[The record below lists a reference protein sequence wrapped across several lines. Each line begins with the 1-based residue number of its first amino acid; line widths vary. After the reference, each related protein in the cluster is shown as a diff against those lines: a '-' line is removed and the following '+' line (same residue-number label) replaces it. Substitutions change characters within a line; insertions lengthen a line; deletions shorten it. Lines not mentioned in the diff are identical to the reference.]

1 MPRYRPR
8 LRRPHPGSLSVHVW
22 VDDLPAGYR
31 LPPGTEVRVSGGGLG
46 LWPERHAAV
55 SLDFVSGI
63 PRFGLLGG
71 SFTPTSEGDFV
82 VVLPAPV
89 PLDEVPYGDAPDRR
103 AGLPGEFHA
112 AVLRG
117 LAEPAASEP
126 FALPAGTLT
135 LEVAGHDVVGTS
147 SLVMLRVAQALRR
160 LLAQPS
166 LTEALLADPA
176 LYELRPAA
184 EAPSPPSNR

>member
-1 MPRYRPR
+1 MRVAGGR
-8 LRRPHPGSLSVHVW
+8 PGS
-22 VDDLPAGYR
+22 
-31 LPPGTEVRVSGGGLG
+31 
-46 LWPERHAAV
+46 WPERHAAV
-55 SLDFVSGI
+55 SLDFISGF

-71 SFTPTSEGDFV
+71 TFTPKSEGDFV

-89 PLDEVPYGDAPDRR
+89 PLDDVPYGEAPDRR

-117 LAEPAASEP
+117 LAEPTASEP

-135 LEVAGHDVVGTS
+135 LEAAGHDVVGTS
-147 SLVMLRVAQALRR
+147 SLVMLRVAQSLRR
-160 LLAQPS
+160 LLALPS
-166 LTEALLADPA
+166 FSEALLTDPA

-184 EAPSPPSNR
+184 EPPSPLSNR

>member
-1 MPRYRPR
+1 M
-8 LRRPHPGSLSVHVW
+8 HVW

-31 LPPGTEVRVSGGGLG
+31 LPPGTEVRVAGGRPE
-46 LWPERHAAV
+46 LWPERRAAV
-55 SLDFVSGI
+55 SLDFVSGF

-71 SFTPTSEGDFV
+71 SFTPISEGDFV

-89 PLDEVPYGDAPDRR
+89 PLNVVPYGDAPDRR

-117 LAEPAASEP
+117 LTEPAASEP
-126 FALPAGTLT
+126 FALSAGTLR
-135 LEVAGHDVVGTS
+135 LEVPTTSCPATS
-147 SLVMLRVAQALRR
+147 SLRVLRVAQALRR

-166 LTEALLADPA
+166 VTEALLTDPA
-176 LYELRPAA
+176 LYELSPAA
-184 EAPSPPSNR
+184 EPPPPPSNR